1 MDHILA
7 DLNAASD
14 LIEKSEGNSMN
25 TFEPAGD
32 VAAKIV
38 DPWAW
43 YFAALKSPAEIG
55 KSIPLHHEPS
65 QGYFRARSKGGQWE
79 PIAIFFPEG
88 ATELVAYRNGKEVSA
103 DDVWSWCCRNP
114 ISYEQYQ
121 AAIDGKGFDDE
132 PPAPTIG
139 DNSSDADPLEALRIE
154 YIGEKEQLEEAL
166 KKGVKTQADADRVSI
181 WKDRIMKIKSRAGLM
196 FTAEKAPVL
205 LKGRE
210 IDAKYRYL
218 AHDKESDTA
227 AMIEKARLGLEAFL
241 KQKRDAENAR
251 QQAALA
257 EAAKIRREAEEAAE
271 AVRKAQD
278 AAQAS
283 EADIG
288 PSGGPSA
295 EEADEL
301 RRTAE
306 EAAKRLVD
314 AERETMARSVSVGR
328 TGAKTSLRTEKVG
341 VVTDYAKAA
350 AALVAMKHP
359 DFIAEINRLA
369 QRAAKAGMPFD
380 GMEVKEQEK
389 VI

>member
-1 MDHILA
+1 MKA
-7 DLNAASD
+7 
-14 LIEKSEGNSMN
+14 
-25 TFEPAGD
+25 
-32 VAAKIV
+32 
-38 DPWAW
+38 
-43 YFAALKSPAEIG
+43 PAEIG

-88 ATELVAYRNGKEVSA
+88 SSDLVAYRSGKEVRA
-103 DDVWSWCCRNP
+103 DDVWTYCATNP

-121 AAIDGKGFDDE
+121 AAIDGNGFEDE

-139 DNSSDADPLEALRIE
+139 DNSADADPLEALRIE

-205 LKGRE
+205 LQSRQ
-210 IDAKYRYL
+210 IDEKYRYL
-218 AHDKESDTA
+218 AHDRDGDPVI
-227 AMIEKARLGLEAFL
+227 MIDKARRGVEAFL
-241 KQKRDAENAR
+241 KQKRDEENAR

-257 EAAKIRREAEEAAE
+257 EAAKIRREAEDAAE
-271 AVRKAQD
+271 AARMALE
-278 AAQAS
+278 AASAR
-283 EADIG
+283 EADVG
-288 PSGGPSA
+288 PPDGPSA
-295 EEADEL
+295 EEAEAL
-301 RRTAE
+301 RKTAE
-306 EAAKRLVD
+306 DAAKRLAD
-314 AERETMARSVSVGR
+314 AEREAMARSVSVGR

-380 GMEVKEQEK
+380 GMEIKEQEK